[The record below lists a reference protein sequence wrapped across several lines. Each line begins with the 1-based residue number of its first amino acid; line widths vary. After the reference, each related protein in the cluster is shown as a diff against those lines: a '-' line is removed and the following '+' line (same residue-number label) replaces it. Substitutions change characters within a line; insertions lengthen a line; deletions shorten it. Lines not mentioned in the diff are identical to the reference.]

1 MNFENIS
8 KNGKGARSIEDM
20 NRKEAEEID
29 FDLFLED
36 LPEENLWREFSGRK
50 YATSDVMFSNF
61 NRLGEKKTLGKVEE
75 LVRGNNYYV
84 AQELIGCLESTVQKA
99 NYKTQH
105 DGYEY
110 IILNK
115 PSEKRGE
122 KEELMVEQIK
132 LRAENLSLIKD
143 KLVEISK
150 DEDLNYIMKLR
161 VLNFLDNFKK
171 GPDFGKNNWL
181 PDKISKDKC
190 AVVLGEEMV
199 LSNND
204 QEPALADFI
213 KEKEV
218 ENKNRIAEIAKT
230 IGSNFA
236 DQLAT
241 RHKKD
246 LVGGNKPTDFQEI
259 KKKFPDSI
267 LLQDYIE
274 SQSVLLDN
282 NVNKE
287 EYCRDFL
294 FLSSP
299 LTRNLLEKE
308 LHVRLEE
315 VPVKTQFFLLNFLK
329 NKNSKDVE
337 SVKTFCAKFGEEGLD
352 SFLSLEMGAE
362 LGDKILNI
370 GDNLDSSAAKK
381 VFAKVSE
388 LTSLIEKKDDELRDT
403 FGVAESFDC
412 RELRLEL
419 LKKTTK
425 IIQNFSDSISQSGAS
440 NDKTNNLI
448 LELERTKGELI
459 ILTTILKK
467 AKTEGQD
474 IKFNLI
480 KDINLEINRPGEEIQ
495 EKDKQQIIEIAQ
507 GNWQEQNPAIADAVI
522 KGLKDSLQDT
532 KNQKCY
538 TLKYKNEVIGFI
550 RFEPTIENKLYV
562 GSLNIV
568 KDLRGLNVG
577 NNLMD
582 ASIAREAEVN
592 VSEATASPRISAGC
606 NYIDK
611 LGFVATGIIPNYHQT
626 GEPLFTIEL
635 NKAKNSQFVYKKDDI
650 KLEQIKS
657 QVQNYNNIDR
667 LLGQETIVLKFDVD
681 KEFDEYQKVLNK
693 LLIKMDDV
701 NQPVDSQ
708 SGKDKY
714 IITRYFPDQE
724 KSEKGNIRYLVF
736 EKINLVGERGSES
749 RPQVLKKQLV

>member
-20 NRKEAEEID
+20 NRKEAEEIN

-50 YATSDVMFSNF
+50 YVTSDVMFSNF
-61 NRLGEKKTLGKVEE
+61 NRLGEREVLGRVEE
-75 LVRGNNYYV
+75 LVKGNNYYV
-84 AQELIGCLESTVQKA
+84 AQELIGCLENTVQKA

-110 IILNK
+110 IILNT
-115 PSEKRGE
+115 PSEKRSE
-122 KEELMVEQIK
+122 KEKLMVEQIK

-143 KLVEISK
+143 KLVEISE
-150 DEDLNYIMKLR
+150 DENLNYVMKLR
-161 VLNFLDNFKK
+161 VLNFLDNFEK

-204 QEPALADFI
+204 QEPALVDFI
-213 KEKEV
+213 KEKEA
-218 ENKNRIAEIAKT
+218 ENKNSIARIAET

-274 SQSVLLDN
+274 SQAVLLDN

-287 EYCRDFL
+287 EYYRDFL

-299 LTRNLLEKE
+299 LTRNLLKKE

-329 NKNSKDVE
+329 NKNNKGVE
-337 SVKTFCAKFGEEGLD
+337 SVKKFCANFGEEGLD

-370 GDNLDSSAAKK
+370 GDNLDPSTAKK

-388 LTSLIEKKDDELRDT
+388 LTSLIEKNDDELRDT
-403 FGVAESFDC
+403 FGVAEPFDC

-425 IIQNFSDSISQSGAS
+425 IIQNFSDSIDRAGAS
-440 NDKTNNLI
+440 NNKIDVLL

-467 AKTEGQD
+467 AKIEGQD

-480 KDINLEINRPGEEIQ
+480 KDINLEINKPGEEISDS
-495 EKDKQQIIEIAQ
+495 DKQQIIDIARA
-507 GNWQEQNPAIADAVI
+507 NWQEQNPAITETVI
-522 KGLKDSLQDT
+522 KGLQDSLQNT

-550 RFEPTIENKLYV
+550 RFEPTIDNKLYV

-582 ASIAREAEVN
+582 ASIAREAEIN
-592 VSEATASPRISAGC
+592 VLAATASPRISAGC

-611 LGFVATGIIPNYHQT
+611 LGFVATGIISNYHQT

-635 NKAKNSQFVYKKDDI
+635 NKARNSQFVYKKDDI
-650 KLEQIKS
+650 KLEQIKRR
-657 QVQNYNNIDR
+657 VQDYNNIDR
-667 LLGQETIVLKFDVD
+667 LLGRETIILRFDID
-681 KEFDEYQKVLNK
+681 KEFDQYQKVLNK
-693 LLIKMDDV
+693 LLTKMNDV
-701 NQPVDSQ
+701 GYPIDSQ

-714 IITRYFPDQE
+714 IVTRYFPDQE
-724 KSEKGNIRYLVF
+724 QSEKGNVRYLVF
-736 EKINLVGERGSES
+736 EKINFVGERKLES
-749 RPQVLKKQLV
+749 SPKVLKKELV

>member
-8 KNGKGARSIEDM
+8 INGKGARSTEDM
-20 NRKEAEEID
+20 NRKEAEEIN

-36 LPEENLWREFSGRK
+36 LPEENLWREFSGSK
-50 YATSDVMFSNF
+50 YVTSDVMFFNF

-84 AQELIGCLESTVQKA
+84 AQELIGCLENAVQKA

-115 PSEKRGE
+115 SSEKRSE
-122 KEELMVEQIK
+122 KEELMAEQIK
-132 LRAENLSLIKD
+132 LRTENLSLIKD

-150 DEDLNYIMKLR
+150 DGDLNYVMKLR
-161 VLNFLDNFKK
+161 VLNFLDNFEKD
-171 GPDFGKNNWL
+171 PDFGKNNWL

-190 AVVLGEEMV
+190 AVVLGDEMV

-204 QEPALADFI
+204 QEPVLADFI
-213 KEKEV
+213 KEKEA
-218 ENKNRIAEIAKT
+218 ENKNSIAEIAKT

-274 SQSVLLDN
+274 SQAVLLDN

-299 LTRNLLEKE
+299 LTRKLLEKE

-388 LTSLIEKKDDELRDT
+388 LTSLIEKNDDELRDT

-507 GNWQEQNPAIADAVI
+507 VNWQEQNPAIADAVI

-577 NNLMD
+577 DNLMD
-582 ASIAREAEVN
+582 ASIEREAKASVL
-592 VSEATASPRISAGC
+592 EATASPRISAGC

-626 GEPLFTIEL
+626 SEPLFTIEL
-635 NKAKNSQFVYKKDDI
+635 NKARNSQFVYKKDDI

-749 RPQVLKKQLV
+749 CPQVLKKQLV

>member
-1 MNFENIS
+1 
-8 KNGKGARSIEDM
+8 
-20 NRKEAEEID
+20 
-29 FDLFLED
+29 
-36 LPEENLWREFSGRK
+36 
-50 YATSDVMFSNF
+50 MFSNF
-61 NRLGEKKTLGKVEE
+61 DRLGEKESLEKVEE
-75 LVRGNNYYV
+75 LVKGNNYYV
-84 AQELIGCLESTVQKA
+84 AQELIGCLENTVQKA

-115 PSEKRGE
+115 TSDKRSEKE
-122 KEELMVEQIK
+122 ASMVEQIK

-150 DEDLNYIMKLR
+150 DDNLNYIIKLR
-161 VLNFLDNFKK
+161 VLNFLDNFEK
-171 GPDFGKNNWL
+171 GPDFEKNNWL

-199 LSNND
+199 LLDNA
-204 QEPALADFI
+204 QEPALVDFI
-213 KEKEV
+213 KEKEI
-218 ENKNRIAEIAKT
+218 ENKNKVTETAKT
-230 IGSNFA
+230 SGSNFA

-241 RHKKD
+241 GNKKD
-246 LVGGNKPTDFQEI
+246 LVGGNQPTDFQEI

-267 LLQDYIE
+267 LLKDYME
-274 SQSVLLDN
+274 SQAVLLNDN
-282 NVNKE
+282 INKE

-299 LTRNLLEKE
+299 LTKNLLEKE
-308 LHVRLEE
+308 LHVKLEE
-315 VPVKTQFFLLNFLK
+315 IPVKTQFFLLNFLK

-337 SVKTFCAKFGEEGLD
+337 SIKTFCAKFGAEGLE

-370 GDNLDSSAAKK
+370 GDNLDSLAAKK
-381 VFAKVSE
+381 VFTKVSE
-388 LTSLIEKKDDELRDT
+388 LTGLIEKNDDELRDA
-403 FGVAESFDC
+403 FGMVESFDC

-419 LKKTTK
+419 LKKTAK
-425 IIQNFSDSISQSGAS
+425 IIQNFSDSASQPGVSD
-440 NDKTNNLI
+440 DKTNNLI

-467 AKTEGQD
+467 AKMEGQD
-474 IKFNLI
+474 IKLNLI

-507 GNWQEQNPAIADAVI
+507 ENWQEQNPAIADAVI
-522 KGLKDSLQDT
+522 NGLKDSLQDT

-550 RFEPTIENKLYV
+550 RFEPTEENKFYV
-562 GSLNIV
+562 GSLNIA

-577 NNLMD
+577 DNLMS
-582 ASIAREAEVN
+582 ASIAREAETN
-592 VSEATASPRISAGC
+592 VLEATASPRISAGC

-611 LGFVATGIIPNYHQT
+611 LGFVVTGIISNYHQT

-635 NKAKNSQFVYKKDDI
+635 NKERNSQFVYKKDYI
-650 KLEQIKS
+650 ELEEIKS
-657 QVQNYNNIDR
+657 QVQDYRNIDR
-667 LLGQETIVLKFDVD
+667 LIGKKTIILKFDVD
-681 KEFDEYQKVLNK
+681 KEFDEYQQILNR
-693 LLIKMDDV
+693 LLIMMHDV
-701 NQPVDSQ
+701 GQPVDSQ

-714 IITRYFPDQE
+714 IITRYFPDQD
-724 KSEKGNIRYLVF
+724 KSEKRNLRYLVF
-736 EKINLVGERGSES
+736 EKINFVGKSVLKSG
-749 RPQVLKKQLV
+749 PQVLEEQLV

>member
-1 MNFENIS
+1 MNFENIL
-8 KNGKGARSIEDM
+8 KNRKGTRSIEDM
-20 NRKEAEEID
+20 NRKEAEEIN

-36 LPEENLWREFSGRK
+36 LSEENLWREFSGRK
-50 YATSDVMFSNF
+50 YVTSDVMFFNF
-61 NRLGEKKTLGKVEE
+61 NRLGEKDVLGKFEE
-75 LVRGNNYYV
+75 LVKGNNYYV
-84 AQELIGCLESTVQKA
+84 AQELIGCLESAVQKA
-99 NYKTQH
+99 NNKTQH

-115 PSEKRGE
+115 PSKKRSE
-122 KEELMVEQIK
+122 KEKLMVEQIK

-150 DEDLNYIMKLR
+150 DENLKYVMKLK
-161 VLNFLDNFKK
+161 VLNFLDNFEK

-181 PDKISKDKC
+181 PDKISKDKW
-190 AVVLGEEMV
+190 AIVLGEEMV
-199 LSNND
+199 LSNNN
-204 QEPALADFI
+204 QESALADFI

-236 DQLAT
+236 DQLAI
-241 RHKKD
+241 RDKKD

-267 LLQDYIE
+267 LLKDYIE
-274 SQSVLLDN
+274 SQAVLSDSN
-282 NVNKE
+282 INKE
-287 EYCRDFL
+287 EYYRDFL

-299 LTRNLLEKE
+299 LTRDLLEKE

-329 NKNSKDVE
+329 NKNSKDIE
-337 SVKTFCAKFGEEGLD
+337 SVKTFCAKYREDGLD

-370 GDNLDSSAAKK
+370 GENLDFSTAKK

-388 LTSLIEKKDDELRDT
+388 LTSLIEKNDDELRDA
-403 FGVAESFDC
+403 FGVAEPFDC

-419 LKKTTK
+419 LKKTAK
-425 IIQNFSDSISQSGAS
+425 VIQSFSDSIGQTSAS
-440 NDKTNNLI
+440 NDKIDGLF

-495 EKDKQQIIEIAQ
+495 EKDKQQIIEIARA
-507 GNWQEQNPAIADAVI
+507 NWQEQNPAIAETVV
-522 KGLKDSLQDT
+522 KGLQNSLQDT

-550 RFEPTIENKLYV
+550 RFEPATDNRLYV

-582 ASIAREAEVN
+582 ASIAREAEAN
-592 VSEATASPRISAGC
+592 ILEATASPRILAGC

-635 NKAKNSQFVYKKDDI
+635 NKAENPQFVYKKDNI
-650 KLEQIKS
+650 ELEQIKS
-657 QVQNYNNIDR
+657 QVQDYNNIDR

-681 KEFDEYQKVLNK
+681 KEFAEYQKVLNK
-693 LLIKMDDV
+693 LLLKIDDV

-724 KSEKGNIRYLVF
+724 KLGKGNVRYLVF
-736 EKINLVGERGSES
+736 EKINIVGKRRLEG
-749 RPQVLKKQLV
+749 RPQVFKKQLV

>member
-1 MNFENIS
+1 MNFESIF
-8 KNGKGARSIEDM
+8 KNRKSVRSIEDM
-20 NRKEAEEID
+20 NWKEAKEIN

-36 LPEENLWREFSGRK
+36 LSEENLWREFSDRK
-50 YATSDVMFSNF
+50 YVTSDVMFSNF
-61 NRLGEKKTLGKVEE
+61 NRLGEEKFLGEVEK
-75 LVRGNNYYV
+75 LVKGNNYYV
-84 AQELIGCLESTVQKA
+84 AQEFIGCLENTVRKV
-99 NYKTQH
+99 NYKTKH

-115 PSEKRGE
+115 PSEKRNE
-122 KEELMVEQIK
+122 KEKLVVEQIK

-143 KLVEISK
+143 RLVEISK
-150 DEDLNYIMKLR
+150 DKDLNYIMKLR
-161 VLNFLDNFKK
+161 VLNFLDNFEKD
-171 GPDFGKNNWL
+171 PDFGKNNWL

-190 AVVLGEEMV
+190 AVVLGGEMV
-199 LSNND
+199 LSNNA
-204 QEPALADFI
+204 QEPALTSFI
-213 KEKEV
+213 KEKEA
-218 ENKNRIAEIAKT
+218 ENKNSIARIAET

-241 RHKKD
+241 RYKQA
-246 LVGGNKPTDFQEI
+246 LAGGNNPTNSQEI
-259 KKKFPDSI
+259 KKEFPDSV
-267 LLQDYIE
+267 LLKDYIR
-274 SQSVLLDN
+274 SQAVLLDN

-315 VPVKTQFFLLNFLK
+315 IPVKTQFFLLNFLK

-370 GDNLDSSAAKK
+370 GENLDSSAAKK

-388 LTSLIEKKDDELRDT
+388 LASLIEKNDDELRDA

-419 LKKTTK
+419 LKKIAK
-425 IIQNFSDSISQSGAS
+425 IIQNFSDSIDQAGVS
-440 NDKTNNLI
+440 NDKIDGLL

-459 ILTTILKK
+459 VLTTILKK
-467 AKTEGQD
+467 AKTECQD
-474 IKFNLI
+474 IKFNLV
-480 KDINLEINRPGEEIQ
+480 KDINLKINKPGEEISDD
-495 EKDKQQIIEIAQ
+495 DKRQIIEIARA
-507 GNWQEQNPAIADAVI
+507 NWQEQNPAIAGAVV
-522 KGLKDSLQDT
+522 KGLQDSLRNT

-550 RFEPTIENKLYV
+550 RFEPTTENKLYV

-582 ASIAREAEVN
+582 ASIAREAEAN
-592 VSEATASPRISAGC
+592 VLEATASPRISAGC

-611 LGFVATGIIPNYHQT
+611 LGFVVTGIIPNYHQT

-635 NKAKNSQFVYKKDDI
+635 NKARNSQFLYKKDDI

-657 QVQNYNNIDR
+657 QVQNYNDIDR
-667 LLGQETIVLKFDVD
+667 LLGQKTIVLKFDVD

-693 LLIKMDDV
+693 LLIKMNDV
-701 NQPVDSQ
+701 NQLVDSK
-708 SGKDKY
+708 SGEDKY

-736 EKINLVGERGSES
+736 EKLNLTSERELEGD
-749 RPQVLKKQLV
+749 PQVLEK

>member
-1 MNFENIS
+1 MNLENIS
-8 KNGKGARSIEDM
+8 KNEKSVSFIEDI
-20 NRKEAEEID
+20 NRKEAEKID
-29 FDLFLED
+29 FDLFLEA
-36 LPEENLWREFSGRK
+36 LSEENLWRKFSGRK

-84 AQELIGCLESTVQKA
+84 TQELIGCLESTVQKA

-115 PSEKRGE
+115 PREKRSE

-150 DEDLNYIMKLR
+150 DEELNYIMKLR

-199 LSNND
+199 LLSND
-204 QEPALADFI
+204 QESALADFI
-213 KEKEV
+213 KEKEA
-218 ENKNRIAEIAKT
+218 ENENRITEIART

-259 KKKFPDSI
+259 KKRFPDSI
-267 LLQDYIE
+267 LLRDYIE
-274 SQSVLLDN
+274 SQTILLDN

-337 SVKTFCAKFGEEGLD
+337 SFKTFCAKFGEEGLG
-352 SFLSLEMGAE
+352 SFLSLEMGVE

-370 GDNLDSSAAKK
+370 GDNLDSSAEK

-388 LTSLIEKKDDELRDT
+388 LTSLIEKNDDELRDA

-440 NDKTNNLI
+440 NYKINSLI

-467 AKTEGQD
+467 IKTEGQD
-474 IKFNLI
+474 INFNLI

-522 KGLKDSLQDT
+522 KGLIESLQDT

-550 RFEPTIENKLYV
+550 RFEPTIDNKLYV

-582 ASIAREAEVN
+582 ASIAREAETN
-592 VSEATASPRISAGC
+592 VLEATASPRISAGC

-611 LGFVATGIIPNYHQT
+611 LGFVATGIIPNYNQT

-635 NKAKNSQFVYKKDDI
+635 HKARNSQFVYKKDDI
-650 KLEQIKS
+650 KLEQIKN
-657 QVQNYNNIDR
+657 QAQDYNNIDR

-681 KEFDEYQKVLNK
+681 KEFNQYQKVLNK
-693 LLIKMDDV
+693 LLIKMSDV
-701 NQPVDSQ
+701 DQPVDSQ
-708 SGKDKY
+708 PGKDKY

-724 KSEKGNIRYLVF
+724 KSEKGNVRYLVF
-736 EKINLVGERGSES
+736 EKINLVGERELES
-749 RPQVLKKQLV
+749 GPQVLKKQLV

>member
-8 KNGKGARSIEDM
+8 KNRKSVRSVEDM

-50 YATSDVMFSNF
+50 YVTSDVMFSNF
-61 NRLGEKKTLGKVEE
+61 NRLGEKKTLGKFEE
-75 LVRGNNYYV
+75 LVRGSNYYV
-84 AQELIGCLESTVQKA
+84 AQELIGCLENTVQKA

-115 PSEKRGE
+115 PSEKRSE

-204 QEPALADFI
+204 QQPALADFI
-213 KEKEV
+213 KEKEA
-218 ENKNRIAEIAKT
+218 ENKNSIARIAET

-241 RHKKD
+241 RHKQT
-246 LVGGNKPTDFQEI
+246 LVGGNNPTNFQEI
-259 KKKFPDSI
+259 KKEFPDSV
-267 LLQDYIE
+267 LLKDYIE
-274 SQSVLLDN
+274 SQAVLLDN

-337 SVKTFCAKFGEEGLD
+337 LVKTFCAKFGEEGLD

-388 LTSLIEKKDDELRDT
+388 LTSLIEKNDDELRDA

-467 AKTEGQD
+467 AKTEGRD

-550 RFEPTIENKLYV
+550 RFEPTVENKLYV

-582 ASIAREAEVN
+582 ASIAREAEAN
-592 VSEATASPRISAGC
+592 VLEATASPRISAGC

-635 NKAKNSQFVYKKDDI
+635 NKTKNSQFVYKKDDI

-657 QVQNYNNIDR
+657 QVQDYNNIDR
-667 LLGQETIVLKFDVD
+667 LLGQEIIVLKFDVD

-701 NQPVDSQ
+701 DQPVDSQ

-714 IITRYFPDQE
+714 LITRYFPDQE
-724 KSEKGNIRYLVF
+724 KSEKGNVRYLVF
-736 EKINLVGERGSES
+736 EKMNLVGERELES
-749 RPQVLKKQLV
+749 SPQVLKKQLV

>member
-20 NRKEAEEID
+20 NQKEAEEIN

-50 YATSDVMFSNF
+50 YVTSDVMFSNF
-61 NRLGEKKTLGKVEE
+61 NRLGEKKNLGKVEE

-84 AQELIGCLESTVQKA
+84 AQELIGCLENTVQKA

-115 PSEKRGE
+115 PSEKRSE

-143 KLVEISK
+143 RLVEISK
-150 DEDLNYIMKLR
+150 DEDLNYVMKLR
-161 VLNFLDNFKK
+161 VLNFLDNFEK

-274 SQSVLLDN
+274 SQAVLLDN

-388 LTSLIEKKDDELRDT
+388 LTSLIEKNDDELRDT

-507 GNWQEQNPAIADAVI
+507 GNWQEQNLAIADAVI

-582 ASIAREAEVN
+582 ASIAREAEAN
-592 VSEATASPRISAGC
+592 VLEATASPRISAGC

-635 NKAKNSQFVYKKDDI
+635 NKARNSQFVYKKDDI